1 MESSRVTL
9 RYANRSVRCV
19 QMKKV
24 FHKKSALDVVPSHQ
38 LSYDATHLDGSLVMM

>member
-9 RYANRSVRCV
+9 RYTNRSVREV

-24 FHKKSALDVVPSHQ
+24 FHEKSTLDVAPSHQ
-38 LSYDATHLDGSLVMM
+38 LSYDATHLDGSLVLM